1 MPLPMGYPYEWT
13 TTSGPALRRAEMDPK
28 HVSTQP

>member
-1 MPLPMGYPYEWT
+1 MGYPYEWT
-13 TTSGPALRRAEMDPK
+13 TTSGPALQRAEMDPK